1 MWSIRSGR
9 CWNTRLLGSE
19 SSGTSGIVAIK
30 RTLTVFDVSPSYV
43 SYIESG
49 TKSMSLETFV
59 LIANELNVSADELL
73 HDNLVNTVRV
83 SNHRFAAELADC
95 SEYELRILFDVLKAA
110 KKALRDHR
118 FLYKRH

>member
-1 MWSIRSGR
+1 MKFNYFSLGR
-9 CWNTRLLGSE
+9 HIKAARKKKGLTQAWLSE
-19 SSGTSGIVAIK
+19 KI
-30 RTLTVFDVSPSYV
+30 DVSPSYV

-83 SNHRFAAELADC
+83 SNHRFSTELSDC
-95 SEYELRILFDVLKAA
+95 SEYELRILFDVMQAT
-110 KKALRDHR
+110 KKSLRDHR
-118 FLYKRH
+118 LLIKRH

>member
-1 MWSIRSGR
+1 MKMARMKRGI
-9 CWNTRLLGSE
+9 TQALLSE
-19 SSGTSGIVAIK
+19 KIE
-30 RTLTVFDVSPSYV
+30 VSPSYV
-43 SYIESG
+43 SYIENG

>member
-1 MWSIRSGR
+1 MKFNYFS
-9 CWNTRLLGSE
+9 LGKQIKAARKKKGLTQAWLSE
-19 SSGTSGIVAIK
+19 KIDI
-30 RTLTVFDVSPSYV
+30 SPSYV

>member
-1 MWSIRSGR
+1 MKFNYFSLGR
-9 CWNTRLLGSE
+9 HIKMARKKRGITQALLSE
-19 SSGTSGIVAIK
+19 KI
-30 RTLTVFDVSPSYV
+30 DVSPSYV
-43 SYIESG
+43 SYIENG